1 MPRSPSQMPIA
12 GESEAMAEMS
22 AELFLRSL
30 RGLGVELR
38 ARDGKLALS
47 APPGV
52 VTTEMQAELRR
63 RKAELME
70 LLTAEAAER
79 IAPLTFA
86 QQRLWLID
94 RFSPDNTAYN
104 IPQAWFVE
112 DAIDVEALRVALH
125 RLLER
130 HEALRTRIELRDGT
144 AVQVVQ
150 PQAEAPV
157 AVVDLTATEP
167 ELLEAEI
174 QEHLLR
180 SGHTPFALHQAPL
193 IRFQVLMLP
202 GRRTLVAYDVHHIV
216 ADQWSMDILKR
227 DLAGLYFEAVQDV
240 PARLPALPITYSD
253 VAQRERSE
261 LTARL
266 HAEQLEYWRG
276 RLHGMPTLLELPFSR
291 AGAEEEEYA
300 GATLTMRLDETLANE
315 LRQLAARNQTTLYMV
330 MLGAFATLLYRY
342 TEQGDLCVGTPLTG
356 RKLREEEELIG
367 LFVNML
373 PLRCGVDP
381 TIGFQQMLKQM
392 SGQVLADIEHGD
404 LPFQKLVMEL
414 HPHRSLTHTP
424 LFQVMFGLTPRP
436 ADRDQEQ
443 EQALEE
449 TFLGVAKFD
458 LTLQVVERVRGLDLY
473 IEYRTDLYAKAD
485 MEQFGRHFA
494 RLAQSIV
501 DAPDA
506 PVATLPLLTE
516 EDHAAFARWND
527 TGLDFD
533 RTATLI
539 DLFDR
544 QVGATPGATAL
555 LCGDVELSYRELS
568 DRADVLADVL
578 RERGAASKSFVAL
591 CLERSADLIVAMLA
605 ILRTGAAYLPL
616 DPKYPLERLK
626 YMLEDSASRVLVTQR
641 GELSEQLQAHCAG
654 VDVIY
659 AQEVLSVPRAIQ
671 TKAKAGA
678 YAEDAAY
685 LIYTSGSTGKP
696 KGVVIEHRNA
706 AALIAWAR
714 TQFDAKA
721 LRGMLASTSV
731 CFDLSVFEIFLPL
744 ATGNAIVLMQD
755 VLALAASPLR
765 DRVTLVNT
773 VPSAMSALL
782 QAGLPKSVNTV
793 CMAGE
798 FLPPELVER
807 VYRAGVERVFDLYGP
822 TETTTYSTCVL
833 RRSGEPATIGGP
845 IANTRIYLLDAEY
858 KPVPPGAA
866 GEIFIG
872 GEGVAR
878 EYLRRPELTAERF
891 VVLPEVEMEG
901 RLYRTGDL
909 ARQRQDGLLV
919 FLGRRDHQIKLRGH
933 RIELGEVEA
942 ALREVTGIAEVAA
955 VVQARESGDTLVAFV
970 EAGSNA
976 ADGMRTD
983 ETRTDGTRGWVDELR
998 KRLPAVMVPAA
1009 IVGVRTMPRT
1019 PNGKIDRQALRLQKE
1034 LVRQAGEARNS
1045 AQDGVRDLLEQWL
1058 TNIFSHRLGVADVTR
1073 DAHFFEDLG
1082 GHSLAAFEIFAE
1094 IEARLG
1100 VAMLLA
1106 TLFKAPTVAQLA
1118 VAVRRLKWKEPE
1130 HLRLLKPGKWSAQV
1144 VYLLGPLSS
1153 AGQDALAAG
1162 NVRVMGVGT
1171 EEAMT
1176 EATPVSAWAAE
1187 IAAVEAA
1194 RPSVRLVARRADET
1208 VAQRLQA
1215 ELIAARFTSVVVQ
1228 LQ

>member
-1 MPRSPSQMPIA
+1 MPIA
-12 GESEAMAEMS
+12 RESEAMAEMS

-30 RGLGVELR
+30 RGLAVELR

-52 VTTEMQAELRR
+52 VTAEMQAELRR
-63 RKAELME
+63 RKPELLE

-79 IAPLTFA
+79 VAPLTFA

-94 RFSPDNTAYN
+94 RFSPENTAYN

-157 AVVDLTATEP
+157 AVIDLRATEP

-174 QEHLLR
+174 QAHLLR
-180 SGHTPFALHQAPL
+180 SGRTPFALHQAPL

-227 DLAGLYFEAVQDV
+227 DLAALYFEALQGI
-240 PARLPALPITYSD
+240 PAQLPVLPITYAD

-261 LTARL
+261 ATARV
-266 HAEQLEYWRG
+266 HAEQLDYWRG
-276 RLHGMPTLLELPFSR
+276 RLEGMPTVLELPFRR

-300 GATLTMRLDETLANE
+300 GATLTMRLDERPSNE

-342 TEQGDLCVGTPLTG
+342 TGQGDLCVGTPLTG

-381 TIGFQQMLKQM
+381 AMGFQQMLKLM

-424 LFQVMFGLTPRP
+424 LFQVMFGFTPRP
-436 ADRDQEQ
+436 ADRDQDQ

-527 TGLDFD
+527 TALDFD

-544 QVGATPGATAL
+544 QVEVTPEATAL

-568 DRADVLADVL
+568 ERADVLADAL
-578 RERGAASKSFVAL
+578 RERGAVPESFVAL
-591 CLERSADLIVAMLA
+591 CLERSAELIVTMLA

-626 YMLEDSASRVLVTQR
+626 YMLEDSGSRILVTQR
-641 GELSEQLQAHCAG
+641 GELSEELQAHCEE
-654 VDVIY
+654 VDVLY
-659 AQEVLSVPRAIQ
+659 AQDVLSAQRVTQ
-671 TKAKAGA
+671 TEARTGAAKAA
-678 YAEDAAY
+678 AHAENAAY

-798 FLPPELVER
+798 FLPSELVER

-845 IANTRIYLLDAEY
+845 IANTRIYLLDAEC
-858 KPVPPGAA
+858 KAVPPGAA

-878 EYLRRPELTAERF
+878 GYLHRPELTAERF
-891 VVLPEVEMEG
+891 VALPEVESQG

-909 ARQRQDGLLV
+909 ARQMQDGLLV

-955 VVQARESGDTLVAFV
+955 VVQAREPGDTLVAFV
-970 EAGSNA
+970 EAASSE
-976 ADGMRTD
+976 ADGTRTD
-983 ETRTDGTRGWVDELR
+983 ETRTDRTRGWVDALR

-1009 IVGVRTMPRT
+1009 IVGLRTMPRT
-1019 PNGKIDRQALRLQKE
+1019 PNGKIDRQALRQQKD
-1034 LVRQAGEARNS
+1034 LVPQAAETRNS
-1045 AQDGVRDLLEQWL
+1045 AQDGARDLLEQWL
-1058 TNIFSHRLGVADVTR
+1058 ANIWSHRLGVADVTR

-1118 VAVRRLKWKEPE
+1118 AAVRRLKWKEPK
-1130 HLRLLKPGKWSAQV
+1130 HLRLLAQGKGSAQV
-1144 VYLLGPLSS
+1144 VYLLGSLSS
-1153 AGQDALAAG
+1153 AGQEALAAG
-1162 NVRVMGVGT
+1162 NVRTMSVGA
-1171 EEAMT
+1171 EEAMN
-1176 EATPVSAWAAE
+1176 EAAHVGAWAAE
-1187 IAAVEAA
+1187 MAAVEAS
-1194 RPSVRLVARRADET
+1194 RPAVSLLARRADEAI
-1208 VAQRLQA
+1208 VRRLQA
-1215 ELIAARFTSVVVQ
+1215 ELMAVGFTSVSVQ

>member
-1 MPRSPSQMPIA
+1 MPIA
-12 GESEAMAEMS
+12 REGEAAAEMS

-30 RGLGVELR
+30 RELGVELR

-47 APPGV
+47 ASPGV
-52 VTTEMQAELRR
+52 VTAEMQAELRR
-63 RKAELME
+63 RKPELME
-70 LLTAEAAER
+70 LLTAEAEER

-94 RFSPDNTAYN
+94 RFSPENAAYN
-104 IPQAWFVE
+104 IPQAWFAE

-125 RLLER
+125 RLIER

-150 PQAEAPV
+150 PLAEAPI
-157 AVVDLTATEP
+157 ALIDLTETAP
-167 ELLEAEI
+167 EALEAEI
-174 QEHLLR
+174 QAHLLR
-180 SGHTPFALHQAPL
+180 SGRTPFVLHQAPL

-202 GRRTLVAYDVHHIV
+202 QSRTLVAYDVHHIV

-227 DLAGLYFEAVQDV
+227 DLAALYFEAVQGA
-240 PARLPALPITYSD
+240 PAQLPVLQITYAE

-261 LTARL
+261 ATARL

-276 RLHGMPTLLELPFSR
+276 RLRGMPTLLELPFSR
-291 AGAEEEEYA
+291 VGAEEEEYA
-300 GATLTMRLDETLANE
+300 GATLTMRLDERVANE
-315 LRQLAARNQTTLYMV
+315 LRQLAARNRTTLYMV

-342 TEQGDLCVGTPLTG
+342 TGQGDLCVGTPLTG

-373 PLRCGVDP
+373 PLRCAVDP
-381 TIGFQQMLKQM
+381 AAGFQQMLKQL
-392 SGQVLADIEHGD
+392 SGQVLADFEHGD

-414 HPHRSLTHTP
+414 HPHRSPTHTP

-506 PVATLPLLTE
+506 PVAALPLLTE

-544 QVGATPGATAL
+544 QAEATPEATAL
-555 LCGDVELSYRELS
+555 LCDDVELSYRELS
-568 DRADVLADVL
+568 ERANVLADVL
-578 RERGAASKSFVAL
+578 RERGAAPESFVAL
-591 CLERSADLIVAMLA
+591 CLERTAELIVSMMA

-626 YMLEDSASRVLVTQR
+626 YMLEDSGSRILVTQR

-654 VDVIY
+654 VEVLY
-659 AQEVLSVPRAIQ
+659 VQEVLSVPRAMQ
-671 TKAKAGA
+671 TNVKAVAH
-678 YAEDAAY
+678 AEDAAY

-714 TQFDAKA
+714 TQFDARA

-782 QAGLPKSVNTV
+782 QAGLPESVNTV

-807 VYRAGVERVFDLYGP
+807 VYKAGVESVFDLYGP

-845 IANTRIYLLDAEY
+845 IANTRIYLLDAEC

-878 EYLRRPELTAERF
+878 EYLRRPELMAERF
-891 VVLPEVEMEG
+891 LRLPEVEPKG

-933 RIELGEVEA
+933 RIELGEVES
-942 ALREVTGIAEVAA
+942 ALREVTGIVEVAA
-955 VVQARESGDTLVAFV
+955 VVQARESGDMLVGFV
-970 EAGSNA
+970 EAGSNEA
-976 ADGMRTD
+976 GGMRTD
-983 ETRTDGTRGWVDELR
+983 ETRADGTRAWVDELR

-1009 IVGVRTMPRT
+1009 IVEVRTMPRT
-1019 PNGKIDRQALRLQKE
+1019 PNGKIDRQALRQQKN
-1034 LVRQAGEARNS
+1034 LVWQAGETRKTAE
-1045 AQDGVRDLLEQWL
+1045 DGARDLLEQWL
-1058 TNIFSHRLGVADVTR
+1058 VNIWSHRLGVADVTR

-1094 IEARLG
+1094 MEARLG
-1100 VAMLLA
+1100 VVMLLA

-1118 VAVRRLKWKEPE
+1118 ASVRRLKWKEPK
-1130 HLRLLKPGKWSAQV
+1130 HLRLVKTGRNADRV
-1144 VYLLGPLSS
+1144 MYLLGSLSS
-1153 AGQDALAAG
+1153 ADEDALAAG
-1162 NVRVMGVGT
+1162 GVRAMSVGA
-1171 EEAMT
+1171 EEAMN
-1176 EATPVSAWAAE
+1176 EAAPVSAWVAE
-1187 IAAVEAA
+1187 IAAFEVS
-1194 RPSVRLVARRADET
+1194 RPAVSLLAHRADEA
-1208 VAQRLQA
+1208 VAQRLLA
-1215 ELIAARFTSVVVQ
+1215 ELTAAGFTSVAVQ